1 MIFPAWFETILQV
14 AFLAAAFCSVA
25 AAAALALKRRRMN
38 RLKFTLIRNGTP
50 PSTTIGL
57 TYFPELRGMR
67 KV

>member
-38 RLKFTLIRNGTP
+38 RLI
-50 PSTTIGL
+50 S
-57 TYFPELRGMR
+57 
-67 KV
+67 